1 MVLEQA
7 RGALTVEDAPVCRH
21 HWVIEPANGR
31 YSKGECRNCREVR
44 TFENSI
50 PIGGEDDE
58 D

>member
-7 RGALTVEDAPVCRH
+7 RGALAVEDAPVCRH

-31 YSKGECRNCREVR
+31 HSKGECRNCHEVR

-50 PIGGEDDE
+50 YVGTDDDE

>member
-1 MVLEQA
+1 MVMEQA
-7 RGALTVEDAPVCRH
+7 YGALAVEDAPVCRH

-31 YSKGECRNCREVR
+31 YSRGECRNCHQIR

-50 PIGGEDDE
+50 YAGGDDE